1 MMASTQ
7 HVELMDAVQVY
18 FQGEKIEA
26 LVFILPMGLLSV
38 LFSAWLLTDHP
49 GSFAKGV
56 AIPFLVL
63 GLLMTTVGSVVGF
76 RTPAQMTGVMEALK
90 ADAPAAVQAETER
103 MVKVNKA
110 WPMYLSI
117 WALFGVA
124 GLLLRFAGSSDFL
137 QGLGIALVFM
147 AGVGLLIDG
156 FAERRTHPYTDA
168 LKFQVQSP
176 NPPQ

>member
-1 MMASTQ
+1 
-7 HVELMDAVQVY
+7 
-18 FQGEKIEA
+18 
-26 LVFILPMGLLSV
+26 
-38 LFSAWLLTDHP
+38 
-49 GSFAKGV
+49 
-56 AIPFLVL
+56 
-63 GLLMTTVGSVVGF
+63 
-76 RTPAQMTGVMEALK
+76 VMEALK

-124 GLLLRFAGSSDFL
+124 GLMLRFVGSSDFL
-137 QGLGIALVFM
+137 QGLGISLVFM

-168 LKFQVQSP
+168 LKVQVQSP
-176 NPPQ
+176 NAPQ